1 MKKVFITANL
11 PGRSVEDLKMDYYVE
26 VFSEER
32 SPTEEEILRGARG
45 AHALVTMVTD
55 RIDRTVIDSCP
66 SLIVISNCGVGYENI
81 DVAYATKRG
90 IFVTNTPGVLT
101 ETAADLAWALIFSVA
116 RRIIAGDSFVR
127 EGRFVGWRPT
137 LFLGVDVHGKTL
149 GIYGMGRIGTAI
161 AKRAKGF
168 DMRVIY
174 HNRKRNEESEK
185 ESGATYVD
193 FPTLLRESDFVAIAA
208 PLNEDS
214 RGRFGLDEF
223 RQMKRTAVLVNV
235 GRGQIVK
242 EKELSLALE
251 ERIIW
256 GAGLDVYEREPG
268 VEEELL
274 KLRNVVLLPH
284 LGSASLETRERMAR
298 MAIESA
304 VTLLRGEIPQNL
316 VNPEVIKVKGGK
328 KNLSQ

>member
-11 PGRSVEDLKMDYYVE
+11 AGKFVDDLKKNYNVE

-32 SPTEEEILRGARG
+32 SPTEEEILRGARD

-66 SLIVISNCGVGYENI
+66 SLLVISNCGVAYENI
-81 DVAYATKRG
+81 DVDHATKRG
-90 IFVTNTPGVLT
+90 VFVTNTPGVLT
-101 ETAADLAWALIFSVA
+101 ESTADLAWALIFSVA
-116 RRIIAGDSFVR
+116 RRITEGDSFMR
-127 EGRFVGWRPT
+127 EGRFVRWKPT
-137 LFLGVDVHGKTL
+137 LLLGVDVHGKTL

-161 AKRAKGF
+161 ARRAKGF

-174 HNRKRNEESEK
+174 HNRRRNEESEK

-193 FPTLLRESDFVAIAA
+193 FPTLLRESDFAAISA
-208 PLNEDS
+208 PLNEGS

-242 EKELSLALE
+242 EEELALALK
-251 ERIIW
+251 ERIIR
-256 GAGLDVYEREPG
+256 GAGLDVYEREPV

-274 KLRNVVLLPH
+274 RLRNVVLLPH
-284 LGSASLETRERMAR
+284 LGSASLETREKMAS
-298 MAIESA
+298 MAVEN
-304 VTLLRGEIPQNL
+304 VVQTLSGETSRNL
-316 VNPEVIKVKGGK
+316 VNPEV
-328 KNLSQ
+328 LDRR

>member
-1 MKKVFITANL
+1 
-11 PGRSVEDLKMDYYVE
+11 
-26 VFSEER
+26 
-32 SPTEEEILRGARG
+32 
-45 AHALVTMVTD
+45 MVTD

-66 SLIVISNCGVGYENI
+66 SLLVISNCGVGYENI
-81 DVAYATKRG
+81 DVDHATKRG

-101 ETAADLAWALIFSVA
+101 ETTADLAWALIFSVA
-116 RRIIAGDSFVR
+116 RRITEGDSFVR

-137 LFLGVDVHGKTL
+137 LFLGVDVHRKTL

-161 AKRAKGF
+161 ARRAKGF

-185 ESGATYVD
+185 ESGVTYVD

-208 PLNEDS
+208 PLNEGS

-242 EKELSLALE
+242 EKELALALE

-256 GAGLDVYEREPG
+256 GAGLDVYEREPV

-284 LGSASLETRERMAR
+284 LGSASLETRERMAS

-304 VTLLRGEIPQNL
+304 VSSLNGEIPQNL

-328 KNLSQ
+328 KNLSL

>member
-1 MKKVFITANL
+1 
-11 PGRSVEDLKMDYYVE
+11 MDYYVE

>member
-1 MKKVFITANL
+1 MKKVFITAKL
-11 PGRSVEDLKMDYYVE
+11 PGKSVEDLKRDYYVE

-32 SPTEEEILRGARG
+32 SPTEEEILQGARD

-66 SLIVISNCGVGYENI
+66 SLLIISNCGVGYENI
-81 DVAYATKRG
+81 DVDHATRRG

-101 ETAADLAWALIFSVA
+101 ETTADLAWALIFSVA
-116 RRIIAGDSFVR
+116 RRIIEGDSFVR

-161 AKRAKGF
+161 ARRAKGF

-208 PLNEDS
+208 PLNEGS

-242 EKELSLALE
+242 EKELALALE

-256 GAGLDVYEREPG
+256 GAGLDVYEREPV

-274 KLRNVVLLPH
+274 KLRHVVLLPH
-284 LGSASLETRERMAR
+284 LGSASLETRERMAS
-298 MAIESA
+298 MAVES
-304 VTLLRGEIPQNL
+304 VVQTLSGEAPRNL
-316 VNPEVIKVKGGK
+316 VNPEV
-328 KNLSQ
+328 LDTR

>member
-11 PGRSVEDLKMDYYVE
+11 PGKSVGDLKRDYNVE

-32 SPTEEEILRGARG
+32 SPTEEEIIRGARD

-101 ETAADLAWALIFSVA
+101 ETTADLAWALIFSVA

-304 VTLLRGEIPQNL
+304 VSLLRGEIPQNL